1 MNQVGR
7 NYMRRLF
14 TAMFA
19 YAIALV
25 LSITL
30 LRDVTDT
37 TIRVLL
43 ALLPVVPIGFGL
55 RAFML
60 FLSEIDELGQRIH
73 LQGIAFAAGGTGML
87 TMTYGFLEAMLDFPH
102 IPLIWVFPLQI
113 VLWGLGVAFATWRY
127 Q

>member
-1 MNQVGR
+1 MSQVGR
-7 NYMRRLF
+7 NYMHRLL
-14 TAMFA
+14 TAMVV
-19 YAIALV
+19 YVVALII
-25 LSITL
+25 SIIL
-30 LRDVTDT
+30 LRNVTDT
-37 TIRVLL
+37 TVRIVL

-60 FLSEIDELGQRIH
+60 FLSQIDELGQRIQ
-73 LQGIAFAAGGTGML
+73 LQGIAFAAGATGML

-113 VLWGLGVAFATWRY
+113 VLWGLGVAFATRRY

>member
-1 MNQVGR
+1 MVV
-7 NYMRRLF
+7 YVV
-14 TAMFA
+14 
-19 YAIALV
+19 ALII
-25 LSITL
+25 SIIL
-30 LRDVTDT
+30 LRNVTDT
-37 TIRVLL
+37 TVRIVL

-60 FLSEIDELGQRIH
+60 FLSQIDELGQRIQ
-73 LQGIAFAAGGTGML
+73 LQGIAFAAGATGML

-113 VLWGLGVAFATWRY
+113 VLWGLGVAFATRRY

>member
-1 MNQVGR
+1 MSQIGR
-7 NYMRRLF
+7 NYMRRLL
-14 TAMFA
+14 TAMVV
-19 YAIALV
+19 YVVALII
-25 LSITL
+25 SIIL
-30 LRDVTDT
+30 LRNVTDT
-37 TIRVLL
+37 TVRIVL

-60 FLSEIDELGQRIH
+60 FLSQIDELGQRIQ
-73 LQGIAFAAGGTGML
+73 LQGIAFAAGATGML

-113 VLWGLGVAFATWRY
+113 VLWGLGVAFATRRY